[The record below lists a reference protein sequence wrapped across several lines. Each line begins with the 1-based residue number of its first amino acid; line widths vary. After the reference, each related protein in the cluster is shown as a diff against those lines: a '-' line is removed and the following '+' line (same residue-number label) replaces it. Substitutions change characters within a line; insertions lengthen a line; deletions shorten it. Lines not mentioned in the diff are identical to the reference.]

1 MCSISWLNVGEEEP
15 MSTQPIGH
23 KGYGYTLKQSR
34 KPREDVDFPL
44 GPEQSKK
51 RQDESGEQRGDGL
64 RARIRALLA
73 DVSTDGGSGIS
84 FQDILDHREMLERD
98 WGDRMERD
106 LRGLG
111 VDMTRVFRLVNDPAA
126 GSVTAGADHPDK
138 MKIDQYFASNSE
150 MVEDF
155 ERVLQLGKLSDTALR
170 KLTVDEMGQELSV
183 EAMAWWFQSNM
194 EGASLFAG
202 GGTVFGM
209 GASSY
214 KSLDIRV

>member
-1 MCSISWLNVGEEEP
+1 

-183 EAMAWWFQSNM
+183 EPWRGGFSRIWRARPCSRVAAPSSAWAHPHTRVWIS
-194 EGASLFAG
+194 G
-202 GGTVFGM
+202 
-209 GASSY
+209 Y
-214 KSLDIRV
+214 KSRFDDIIY